1 MAQDRQTPNV
11 STWSRTVPAD
21 KFRVGDLD
29 LYTWKEHPEV
39 LRRLGFE
46 RIPAKEIDTGDAG
59 QVAVLA
65 TVMLAPFIALSAFI
79 GGYNEN
85 TQTSVEG
92 LPTGLAVYVA
102 IGLHL
107 VGVIGVV
114 LVAWRW
120 WRSGRRWSLGES
132 ACLGLGTVFAALTL
146 VTLTA
151 ETGIALFP
159 VPLTALPM
167 WVFIVPAVLVLAA
180 ILGLSR
186 ERRRPP
192 HTYFRQVG
200 DADLTEAVGLMA
212 QVDQGKLDTM
222 LGKRSRAITR
232 LRDRGLVEEATAA
245 GLRELPTGLSVTRSD

>member
-59 QVAVLA
+59 QVAVLT

-107 VGVIGVV
+107 GGS
-114 LVAWRW
+114 
-120 WRSGRRWSLGES
+120 SGSFWSPG
-132 ACLGLGTVFAALTL
+132 GG
-146 VTLTA
+146 
-151 ETGIALFP
+151 G
-159 VPLTALPM
+159 
-167 WVFIVPAVLVLAA
+167 
-180 ILGLSR
+180 
-186 ERRRPP
+186 
-192 HTYFRQVG
+192 
-200 DADLTEAVGLMA
+200 AVGGVGRWGNRRVWA
-212 QVDQGKLDTM
+212 SAPS
-222 LGKRSRAITR
+222 SRR
-232 LRDRGLVEEATAA
+232 
-245 GLRELPTGLSVTRSD
+245 